1 MRRKLILVL
10 VAIVVVLWGSFP
22 AFAVNNREAPSSAA
36 LSGTP
41 GEIRLQPKMPDWCD
55 LAAEPYNSWSGWL
68 MGDEEYAAYQAPE
81 NYGCTNVYPFEVC
94 EVTIILSTNQAVT
107 LDLQPRIYNNGGT
120 VQCPAPGD
128 TICEG
133 AVYSVSIPGA
143 GGWIISLPCTC
154 CVLAPYFACVDIKTT
169 GLLNI
174 VVPVTTQTPSQVLCY
189 SYNDYGIGWV
199 DMGGVGF
206 NGYLCVWSAGYTEPQ
221 NDCPPP
227 SCPQDPNDLGICDT
241 LYVET
246 FDCDHSYHATAGY
259 DSVRVAIYVTHDSNT
274 FWWENLGGWVQ
285 DSIAAFVIPLTF
297 WHQPA
302 GHADS
307 VILPTW
313 GGWNNNSVNPSS
325 DSINRSIFRNIMDAH
340 TGDTVYNRMLNLKW
354 ANRIINIES
363 HSCDGDSGHAWMSFI
378 RIGEQRWWEGSRTLL
393 ATLTF
398 LVYMAP
404 SCSSTAICLDST
416 FWPPPLASRLIF
428 IRIDAESYTPRHFLP
443 VRDSIYTGVKWI
455 EGLTEEESKPSAFL
469 LSQNY
474 PNPFNPVTNFKFSLP
489 RASHVK
495 IEIFNIVGQR
505 VKTLLDED
513 MKAGVFVVD
522 WNGED
527 EKGVEV
533 SSGIYFYRVIAGNRS
548 DIKKMVLLR

>member
-22 AFAVNNREAPSSAA
+22 AFAVNNREAPSSAVV
-36 LSGTP
+36 SGTLS
-41 GEIRLQPKMPDWCD
+41 EIRLQPKMPDWCNLV
-55 LAAEPYNSWSGWL
+55 LAGPHYGYSNWL
-68 MGDEEYAAYQAPE
+68 TGDEEYAAYQAPE

-94 EVTIILSTNQAVT
+94 EVTIILSTTQAVT

-154 CVLAPYFACVDIKTT
+154 CVSAPYFACVDIKTT

-174 VVPVTTQTPSQVLCY
+174 VVPVTTQTPPQVLCY

-227 SCPQDPNDLGICDT
+227 SCPEDPNDLGICDT

-274 FWWENLGGWVQ
+274 FWFDVGQRWVQ
-285 DSIAAFVIPLTF
+285 DSIVGFVVPLKF
-297 WHQPA
+297 WKE
-302 GHADS
+302 GCADS
-307 VILPTW
+307 VVFPTY
-313 GGWNNNSVNPSS
+313 GNWNNQIMDS
-325 DSINRSIFRNIMDAH
+325 DSAKFKRSMFRHIVDAH
-340 TGDTVYNRMLNLKW
+340 TGDTVYNRFALMHKAGAADW
-354 ANRIINIES
+354 SAYTDVVS
-363 HSCDGDSGHAWMSFI
+363 HDPGHVFIALIPAPSCQS
-378 RIGEQRWWEGSRTLL
+378 WWEGSKVLL
-393 ATLTF
+393 ATMTF
-398 LVYMAP
+398 LVHMAP

-416 FWPPPLASRLIF
+416 FWPPSNRLTF
-428 IRIDAESYTPRHFLP
+428 CRIDAESYTPRHFLP
-443 VRDSIYTGVKWI
+443 VTDSIYTGVKWI
-455 EGLTEEESKPSAFL
+455 EGSTEEENKPTAFL

-489 RASHVK
+489 QASHVK

-513 MKAGVFVVD
+513 MKTGVFVVD
-522 WNGED
+522 WNGKD

-533 SSGIYFYRVIAGNRS
+533 SSGIYFYRVIADDFS